1 MREDKIDTIS
11 FIIIEVYFGTV
22 LARLFSADMQREH
35 TSGNREI
42 SKDTVNY
49 IKFRNDFDPVLK
61 HARNKQKEKYYYE

>member
-1 MREDKIDTIS
+1 
-11 FIIIEVYFGTV
+11 
-22 LARLFSADMQREH
+22 MQREH

-61 HARNKQKEKYYYE
+61 HARNKQKRKILL